1 MLWTPALRAYFIS
14 CLQATTTHLN
24 QEDAM
29 PTSILP
35 SKYILDDEVMS
46 KEGRLAPS
54 GSRLPR
60 GSAQASRISAIHG
73 TWPVAA
79 TCPRENF
86 VR

>member
-1 MLWTPALRAYFIS
+1 M
-14 CLQATTTHLN
+14 THFN
-24 QEDAM
+24 QKDAM
-29 PTSILP
+29 QTFMPP
-35 SKYILDDEVMS
+35 SKYIRDDEVKS

-79 TCPRENF
+79 TCPREKF